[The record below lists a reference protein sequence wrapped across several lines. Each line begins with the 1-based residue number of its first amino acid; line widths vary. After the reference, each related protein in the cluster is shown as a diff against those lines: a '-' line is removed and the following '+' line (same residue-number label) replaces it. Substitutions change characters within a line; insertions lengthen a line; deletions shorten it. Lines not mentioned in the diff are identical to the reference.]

1 MNRTEHLCFSQVL
14 FSLFFDKIRED
25 GISCIEARLARLI
38 LSKENFVNMY
48 IDENDNR
55 TPRERIDD
63 SFLRRMLGEN
73 RPESVLPQ
81 ERERVTERGSL
92 PCNPDA
98 NNRRLMN
105 FPLGMVYS
113 PYQEWRNIYDTE
125 TALRQ
130 GTLFR
135 ELDMPWEVPA
145 PTVGKGGR
153 CCD

>member
-1 MNRTEHLCFSQVL
+1 MLTMRRGLP
-14 FSLFFDKIRED
+14 
-25 GISCIEARLARLI
+25 RLI
-38 LSKENFVNMY
+38 LSKEILANMY

-73 RPESVLPQ
+73 GGVHSTPTAPRGG
-81 ERERVTERGSL
+81 REQSGQGGLS
-92 PCNPDA
+92 CNPGGA
-98 NNRRLMN
+98 SVENYRLMN

-113 PYQEWRNIYDTE
+113 PIQEWRNAYDVDM
-125 TALRQ
+125 ALER

-135 ELDMPWEVPA
+135 ELDMPWEVAMPSS
-145 PTVGKGGR
+145 GKGGR